1 MYYNNNMLY
10 VWPHNKTEADS
21 ASVQLFEQV
30 LSATVFMS
38 IASMIFSWRRGA
50 CVATHADLRVE
61 A

>member
-1 MYYNNNMLY
+1 MLY